1 MSEQDKIS
9 TQEIIMAAIKS
20 IDWTEYQKSE
30 AERGGARRNEAALD
44 RAITRRAL
52 KIQKLLSERSF
63 PSKVL
68 EATRIAATI
77 KDIKFEDSS
86 KRYLITFRADNS
98 NDDAD
103 ETIRS
108 ERTDGANGDNVL
120 AMWDP
125 KRLVGRHVMI
135 YKYNEMPSEDTK
147 RSGGRNVP
155 SHGYRCAVYVHGL

>member
-9 TQEIIMAAIKS
+9 TQEIVMAAIKS
-20 IDWTEYQKSE
+20 IDWAEYQK
-30 AERGGARRNEAALD
+30 NEAALD

-98 NDDAD
+98 TEDVD

-108 ERTDGANGDNVL
+108 ERTDGANGENVL
-120 AMWDP
+120 AMWEP

-155 SHGYRCAVYVHGL
+155 SHGYRCAVYVQGL

>member
-1 MSEQDKIS
+1 MSEHDKIS
-9 TQEIIMAAIKS
+9 TQEIVMAAIKS
-20 IDWTEYQKSE
+20 IDWAEYQK
-30 AERGGARRNEAALD
+30 NEAALD

-86 KRYLITFRADNS
+86 KRYLIIEDSSKRYLITFRADNS
-98 NDDAD
+98 TEDVD

-108 ERTDGANGDNVL
+108 ERTDGANGENVL
-120 AMWDP
+120 AMWEP

-155 SHGYRCAVYVHGL
+155 SHGYRCAVYVQGL

>member
-1 MSEQDKIS
+1 MSEHDKIS
-9 TQEIIMAAIKS
+9 TQEIVMAAIKS
-20 IDWTEYQKSE
+20 IDWAEYQK
-30 AERGGARRNEAALD
+30 NEAALD

-98 NDDAD
+98 TEDVD

-108 ERTDGANGDNVL
+108 ERTDGANGENVL
-120 AMWDP
+120 AMWEP

-155 SHGYRCAVYVHGL
+155 SHGYRCAVYVQGL